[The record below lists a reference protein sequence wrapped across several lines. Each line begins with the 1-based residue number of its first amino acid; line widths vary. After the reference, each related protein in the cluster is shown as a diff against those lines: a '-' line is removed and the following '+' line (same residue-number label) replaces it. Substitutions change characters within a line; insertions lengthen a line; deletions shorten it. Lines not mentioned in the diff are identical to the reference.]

1 MGGTASVPTD
11 PSKKVQVIS
20 AGFSRTGTLSMSL
33 ALEKLLDGP
42 VCHGGTQILTREDEY
57 CKTWAKAYQAREAG
71 NKEETLKLVRKAT
84 SGFVATADMP
94 PYDFLSEMMELY
106 PDAKVVDVQ
115 RDPQR
120 WWDSMEAV
128 MGRVAPWWV
137 GILLAPIPGR
147 RHLATT
153 VNAYSRSTL
162 RLAGLDPTRDSAS
175 DLVLRGGPYIL
186 EAHHERVRSIVPEE
200 QLLEMKLSDGWSPL
214 CQFLDVPVPDEPLP
228 RVNDTKAADQYANK
242 VILNA
247 LGVWLGIFTTV
258 GSILYF
264 AIV

>member
-1 MGGTASVPTD
+1 MP
-11 PSKKVQVIS
+11 
-20 AGFSRTGTLSMSL
+20 
-33 ALEKLLDGP
+33 
-42 VCHGGTQILTREDEY
+42 EY

-84 SGFVATADMP
+84 AGFVATADMP

-175 DLVLRGGPYIL
+175 DLVLRGGPCKSSILRADHRILTCSSDIL
-186 EAHHERVRSIVPEE
+186 EAHHERVRSIVPQE

-228 RVNDTKAADQYANK
+228 RVNDAKAADQYANK

-247 LGVWLGIFTTV
+247 LGVWLGIFSAV
-258 GSILYF
+258 GGTLYF
-264 AIV
+264 TVL